1 MKLLYREL
9 KMPCS
14 TQEWSRIPP
23 YGQGNPTLEPTLFFF
38 FPSLH
43 PSLCWIEKT
52 PYTIGG
58 EGEQAGKSLSFH
70 TPLIQRV
77 LLGRPKAN
85 IPLCYCN
92 AARAAITRATSAT
105 RVPPNPQKA
114 ALSPPCV
121 LASLM

>member
-1 MKLLYREL
+1 MGRE
-9 KMPCS
+9 
-14 TQEWSRIPP
+14 TQPLN
-23 YGQGNPTLEPTLFFF
+23 QHFFFF
-38 FPSLH
+38 FPSLSL
-43 PSLCWIEKT
+43 SLCWIEKT
-52 PYTIGG
+52 RYTIGG

-92 AARAAITRATSAT
+92 AARAAITRATSAS
-105 RVPPNPQKA
+105 RVPPNPPKA

>member
-1 MKLLYREL
+1 MGRE
-9 KMPCS
+9 
-14 TQEWSRIPP
+14 TQPLN
-23 YGQGNPTLEPTLFFF
+23 QHFFF
-38 FPSLH
+38 LPFSL
-43 PSLCWIEKT
+43 SLSLSLLDREDT
-52 PYTIGG
+52 LHDRGG

-105 RVPPNPQKA
+105 RAPPNPPKA